1 MDGERSENGQRKSVC
16 PSTRGC
22 VRNSTSQGAPL
33 ISIRVRCRTPV
44 KLWEFHG
51 MLFAAALREIREEK
65 KMLSTGPFEPLR
77 GQASKKGP
85 KQICR
90 ELHEKYT
97 IVNTV

>member
-1 MDGERSENGQRKSVC
+1 MSKYWRLREEFYLARGEE
-16 PSTRGC
+16 
-22 VRNSTSQGAPL
+22 GAPL

-44 KLWEFHG
+44 KLWEFRG
-51 MLFAAALREIREEK
+51 MLFAAGLREIREEK